1 MISNLKALVVDDEEH
16 VRTYIVLVLRKLG
29 IGTILEARNGEQA
42 LEMYKQERPDITLMD
57 VNMPVM
63 NGITSLQRIIEINPA
78 AVVIM
83 LTSLAT
89 RQIVEDSAE
98 HGASHF
104 VRKDTSKENMQK
116 IIHETISLFLDVES
130 KASVS

>member
-42 LEMYKQERPDITLMD
+42 VEMYKQERPDITLMD

-63 NGITSLQRIIEINPA
+63 NGITSLQRIIEINPE

-104 VRKDTSKENMQK
+104 VRKDTTKENMQE
-116 IIHETISLFLDVES
+116 IINETISLFLDVES
-130 KASVS
+130 NASVS

>member
-29 IGTILEARNGEQA
+29 IDTILEARNGEQA

-63 NGITSLQRIIEINPA
+63 NGITALQRIIEINPE
-78 AVVIM
+78 AVVVM

-116 IIHETISLFLDVES
+116 IINEIISLFLDVES

>member
-42 LEMYKQERPDITLMD
+42 VEMYKQERPDITLMD

-63 NGITSLQRIIEINPA
+63 NGITSLQRIIEINPE

-104 VRKDTSKENMQK
+104 VRKDTTKENMQE
-116 IIHETISLFLDVES
+116 IINETISLFLDVES

>member
-1 MISNLKALVVDDEEH
+1 MIGNLKALVVDDEEH

-42 LEMYKQERPDITLMD
+42 VEIYKKEKPDLTLLD

-63 NGITSLQRIIEINPA
+63 NGITALRRIIEINPE
-78 AVVIM
+78 AVVVM

-89 RQIVEDSAE
+89 RQIVEESAE

-104 VRKDTSKENMQK
+104 VRKDTTKENMQE
-116 IIHETISLFLDVES
+116 ILTETITLFLDTAS
-130 KASVS
+130 KAGIS

>member
-29 IGTILEARNGEQA
+29 IGTILEAINGEQA
-42 LEMYKQERPDITLMD
+42 VEMYKQERPDITLMD

-63 NGITSLQRIIEINPA
+63 NGITSLQRIIEINSE

-104 VRKDTSKENMQK
+104 VRKDTTKENMQE
-116 IIHETISLFLDVES
+116 IINETISLFLDVES
-130 KASVS
+130 NASVS

>member
-42 LEMYKQERPDITLMD
+42 VEIYKQERPDITLMD

-63 NGITSLQRIIEINPA
+63 NGITSLQRIIEINPE

-104 VRKDTSKENMQK
+104 VRKDTTKENMQE
-116 IIHETISLFLDVES
+116 IINETISLFLDVES
-130 KASVS
+130 NASVS

>member
-1 MISNLKALVVDDEEH
+1 MVSNLKALVVDDEEH

-29 IGTILEARNGEQA
+29 IESILEASNGEEA
-42 LEMYKQERPDITLMD
+42 VHIYKEERPDLTLLD

-63 NGITSLQRIIEINPA
+63 NGITSLQRIIEINPEA
-78 AVVIM
+78 IVVM

-104 VRKDTSKENMQK
+104 VRKDTSKEKMQE
-116 IIHETISLFLDVES
+116 ILNETISLFLDTKS
-130 KASVS
+130 KASLT

>member
-63 NGITSLQRIIEINPA
+63 NGITALQRIIEINPE
-78 AVVIM
+78 AVVVM

-116 IIHETISLFLDVES
+116 IINEIISLFLDVES

>member
-63 NGITSLQRIIEINPA
+63 NGITALQRIIEINPE
-78 AVVIM
+78 AVVVM

-116 IIHETISLFLDVES
+116 IINEIISLFIDVES